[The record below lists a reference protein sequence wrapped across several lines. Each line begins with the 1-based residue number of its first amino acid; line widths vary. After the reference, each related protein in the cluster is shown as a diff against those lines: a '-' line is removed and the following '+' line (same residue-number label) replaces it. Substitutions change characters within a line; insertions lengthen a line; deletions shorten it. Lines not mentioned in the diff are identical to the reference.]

1 MLPLKNDSSIFI
13 EFRAFIIL
21 SLKTVIM
28 NSIISHQ
35 NHVDNKAFAIN
46 SSSDDLSITPF
57 AHFTHFIWFTR
68 VIH

>member
-13 EFRAFIIL
+13 ECRALIL

-57 AHFTHFIWFTR
+57 AHFTHFQWFTR